1 MSKVAIFM
9 ADGCEEIEGLTVVD
23 ILRRAGVKID
33 MLSIGDS
40 LNVTGSHGIQ
50 FRADY
55 LMTDK
60 NSDDYDGVILPG
72 GMPGTTNLE
81 NNTLVQSALRKQ
93 FSAGKLIAAI
103 CAAPT
108 IFGEMG
114 LLKGKKATCYPG
126 MEDGLKGATHT
137 GDYASVAI
145 DGRFI
150 TSRGVGTSI
159 DFSLALI
166 EILCSKEKAD
176 EIARAVVYKR

>member
-1 MSKVAIFM
+1 MSKVYVLLAEGF
-9 ADGCEEIEGLTVVD
+9 EEVEALTPVD
-23 ILRRAGVKID
+23 LLRRAGIEVVLVSITEKIEVRGARRINVISDIGIDELKDDGD
-33 MLSIGDS
+33 ML
-40 LNVTGSHGIQ
+40 
-50 FRADY
+50 
-55 LMTDK
+55 
-60 NSDDYDGVILPG
+60 ILPG
-72 GMPGTTNLE
+72 GMPGTNNLKD
-81 NNTLVQSALRKQ
+81 SRKVREAILKYDEQ
-93 FSAGKLIAAI
+93 GKYLAAI

-108 IFGEMG
+108 VFGEMG

-150 TSRGVGTSI
+150 TSRGVGTAI

-176 EIARAVVYKR
+176 EIARSVVYKR